1 MLQRTYSRVHSS
13 HCIEGHRSTSII
25 DGVEAVWAISIHV
38 KDSVDVLTFFPVDTD
53 RRTYIDVSIQSVLGL
68 VEVSSQP
75 GSTYNEKEEETH
87 DNTQKNII
95 QVDFKKLNFKTR
107 FLFLLMKNNP
117 MIAIMLKIHT

>member
-53 RRTYIDVSIQSVLGL
+53 RR
-68 VEVSSQP
+68 
-75 GSTYNEKEEETH
+75 
-87 DNTQKNII
+87 
-95 QVDFKKLNFKTR
+95 
-107 FLFLLMKNNP
+107 LLMCRFRVYLAWWRCHHNQDQATMKMKKRP
-117 MIAIMLKIHT
+117 TLTLKRILYKLILKS